1 MSVFLLTS
9 QRNAM
14 RALASQGIFATDCHA
29 QVCSI
34 IAQHLSPAHAALIA
48 EPQHDPG
55 QQRIDWYAGVNGTAT
70 PVSALPAEE
79 AERLRARAGE
89 LARDILHL
97 SEQWGKDAQSREA
110 LAGQMLALVL
120 QHPHEDD
127 LWSVDG
133 QPVLVNW
140 GFAPGAVGAMPQ
152 DLSRMGGAIPVAAA
166 VAPVAAA
173 AVPVAAAGSG
183 CIGWLLPLLLA
194 LLLLWL
200 LLAALGILPS
210 PLPASCLKPAA
221 DPRLDQATQA
231 AEKQRNELE
240 ELLRQLREKAL
251 LCKPP
256 QPKPEPKPEPPKP
269 DPEVVTPQLVPD
281 KPIEPAPEPKPEPK
295 PKPQPKPE
303 PKPEPKPKPRKN
315 EDLNIPADAA
325 KKNDL
330 SFLEGCWQSDT
341 GLFSHPSNTPIIAEY
356 CFDKKGQG
364 RRFVREENGQVCSGP
379 ATAKFEG
386 NRLVWR
392 AGTAPCPK
400 GNQYVPQQVQ
410 CTGNDKSTRCQG
422 VEQSKR
428 NLRWKADFKRK

>member
-1 MSVFLLTS
+1 
-9 QRNAM
+9 
-14 RALASQGIFATDCHA
+14 
-29 QVCSI
+29 
-34 IAQHLSPAHAALIA
+34 
-48 EPQHDPG
+48 
-55 QQRIDWYAGVNGTAT
+55 
-70 PVSALPAEE
+70 
-79 AERLRARAGE
+79 
-89 LARDILHL
+89 
-97 SEQWGKDAQSREA
+97 
-110 LAGQMLALVL
+110 
-120 QHPHEDD
+120 
-127 LWSVDG
+127 
-133 QPVLVNW
+133 
-140 GFAPGAVGAMPQ
+140 
-152 DLSRMGGAIPVAAA
+152 MGGAIPVAAA
-166 VAPVAAA
+166 AAPVAAA

-183 CIGWLLPLLLA
+183 CLGWLLPLLLA

-256 QPKPEPKPEPPKP
+256 Q
-269 DPEVVTPQLVPD
+269 
-281 KPIEPAPEPKPEPK
+281 
-295 PKPQPKPE
+295 

-392 AGTAPCPK
+392 AGSAPCPK

>member
-29 QVCSI
+29 QVSSI
-34 IAQHLSPAHAALIA
+34 IAQHLGPAHAALIA

-55 QQRIDWYAGVNGTAT
+55 QQRIDWYASVDGTAT

-120 QHPHEDD
+120 QHPQEDD
-127 LWSVDG
+127 LWSVGG

-166 VAPVAAA
+166 AAPAAAA

-183 CIGWLLPLLLA
+183 CLGWLLPLLLA

-200 LLAALGILPS
+200 LLVASSGLEIWQTWQTSGVFMQQDAVFQSVRVLLWL
-210 PLPASCLKPAA
+210 LPALLWTLVVRSATPLRQKPALVIGLLLSMGFTL
-221 DPRLDQATQA
+221 PYFMELIRL
-231 AEKQRNELE
+231 
-240 ELLRQLREKAL
+240 
-251 LCKPP
+251 
-256 QPKPEPKPEPPKP
+256 
-269 DPEVVTPQLVPD
+269 
-281 KPIEPAPEPKPEPK
+281 
-295 PKPQPKPE
+295 
-303 PKPEPKPKPRKN
+303 
-315 EDLNIPADAA
+315 
-325 KKNDL
+325 
-330 SFLEGCWQSDT
+330 
-341 GLFSHPSNTPIIAEY
+341 
-356 CFDKKGQG
+356 
-364 RRFVREENGQVCSGP
+364 
-379 ATAKFEG
+379 
-386 NRLVWR
+386 
-392 AGTAPCPK
+392 
-400 GNQYVPQQVQ
+400 
-410 CTGNDKSTRCQG
+410 
-422 VEQSKR
+422 
-428 NLRWKADFKRK
+428 